1 MAGIRI
7 GQTGIIFGIGL
18 GTILLALP
26 GSAWAAPSVPSTNPP
41 AEAGG
46 EKPAASL
53 ENQSA
58 QDGAMAADT
67 RRFTLQKITV
77 DVTGLELDAAALE
90 NETAGV
96 CGHEIGMQELNT
108 ALQKITAYCRRHGYP
123 AAAAYLPSQK
133 SRQGVLLVKLLPGI
147 YGEIRLENGS
157 RLKDDVAK
165 GLIHGL
171 HTGEI
176 IRSKELETVL
186 YNLTG
191 LGGIQA
197 AGLLNPG
204 KEVGS
209 SDLTIRL
216 KDGRQASY
224 ILYSEN
230 YGSKSAGRYRY
241 GLQATWSELAR
252 IGDSLRLTGLVSN
265 HDLKNYS
272 LNYELPVGHEGT
284 KAGLSLSR
292 MDYELGGVLRMIGAK
307 GKADTISLYAT
318 TPLWQTYGSSQS
330 ISYGLDY
337 RALSDELASYGYRA
351 KKHSYAFH
359 AGASGMQRSGRGV
372 MNYDLTASTGTMG
385 MDSGYA
391 WLLDSY
397 SHTSGRYTKAVLNL
411 NGQYG
416 IDERW
421 DVQLRFQG
429 QKASR
434 NLDSSEEIYLGG
446 ANAVRAY
453 PQGEGSGDEGWQGTM
468 ELRYHTGLP
477 GLSLSTYFDSGH
489 VKLTRDG
496 TSGGETLQGWGVGVI
511 YSQPDSWFARFD
523 YARRIGL
530 PDQASTEAKA
540 KSRLWFILGKS
551 W

>member
-1 MAGIRI
+1 MAGKR
-7 GQTGIIFGIGL
+7 TGRKGILCRIGL
-18 GTILLALP
+18 GAMMLTLP
-26 GSAWAAPSVPSTNPP
+26 GTAWAAPSVSSTNPP
-41 AEAGG
+41 AEAVV

-53 ENQSA
+53 ENQST
-58 QDGAMAADT
+58 QEGTMATDA
-67 RRFTLQKITV
+67 RFTLQKIQV
-77 DVTGLELDAAALE
+77 DVKGLELDAAALE
-90 NETAGV
+90 KETAEF
-96 CGHEIGMQELNT
+96 CGHEITMQELNT

-133 SRQGVLLVKLLPGI
+133 SQQGVLQVKLLPGT

-157 RLKDDVAK
+157 RLKDDTAK
-165 GLIHGL
+165 GLMHGL
-171 HTGEI
+171 NTGEI
-176 IRSKELETVL
+176 IRAKGLETVL

-230 YGSKSAGRYRY
+230 YGSTTSGRYRY
-241 GLQATWSELAR
+241 GLQAVWPELAR
-252 IGDSLRLTGLVSN
+252 VGDSLRFTGLVSN

-272 LNYELPVGHEGT
+272 LSCELPVGHDGT
-284 KAGLSLSR
+284 KAGLSMSR
-292 MDYELGGVLRMIGAK
+292 MDYELGGVLRMVGAK
-307 GKADTISLYAT
+307 GKADTISLYAA
-318 TPLWQTYGSSQS
+318 TPLWQTYDSSQF
-330 ISYGLDY
+330 INYGLDY
-337 RALSDELASYGYRA
+337 RALSDELASYGYHA

-359 AGASGMQRSGRGV
+359 AGVSGMQRSGRGIL
-372 MNYDLTASTGTMG
+372 NYDLTASTGTLG
-385 MDSGYA
+385 MDSDYA
-391 WLLDSY
+391 RLLDSY

-434 NLDSSEEIYLGG
+434 DLDSSEEIYLGG

-453 PQGEGSGDEGWQGTM
+453 PQGEGSGDEGWQGTI
-468 ELRYHTGLP
+468 ELRFHTGLP

-489 VKLTRDG
+489 VRLAKDG
-496 TSGGETLQGWGVGVI
+496 TSGGETLQGWGIGVT
-511 YSQPDSWFARFD
+511 YSQPGSWFARFD

-530 PDQASTEAKA
+530 CANASEEAKA
-540 KSRLWFILGKS
+540 HGRMWFMIGKV